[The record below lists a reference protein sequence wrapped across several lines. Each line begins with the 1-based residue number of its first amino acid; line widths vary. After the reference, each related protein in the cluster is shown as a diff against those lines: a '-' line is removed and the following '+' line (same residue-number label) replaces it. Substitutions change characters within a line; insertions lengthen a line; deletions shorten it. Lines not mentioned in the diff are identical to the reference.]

1 MSVPRRRLIRPALA
15 PASVPNRL
23 RQIQRL
29 RERLDHERTALA
41 RWQSKLKRAFNS
53 VERYQRSVSRI
64 EHKITQ
70 LEKQA

>member
-15 PASVPNRL
+15 PAPDPNRP
-23 RQIQRL
+23 RKIQKL
-29 RERLDHERTALA
+29 RERLDHERTALV

-53 VERYQRSVSRI
+53 VERYQRSVSRV

-70 LEKQA
+70 LENQA